1 MKALTERDPF
11 RIGIVAIILGGLV
24 ALAIVVLSVVS
35 FGTRSYTAVLEH
47 TAGLRKGEDVQVHG
61 VSVGEVTGVRLMD
74 SSVEVT
80 FVLDKDIELG
90 SDSSAA
96 VKVATLLGTHYLEVN
111 PQGSGTLAG
120 GEIPLERTVVP
131 YNLQDVIEGGAK
143 QLEELD
149 AVQLAKALTATS
161 DTLARSGDDI
171 GPALE
176 GVTRLSQ
183 VLTKRSGQTGE
194 LLRAARAVTDQ
205 LSRSSN
211 DIVGLMEQTNL
222 VVSEV
227 TARRQ
232 AIHRL
237 LVETT
242 SLARA
247 LSAIVTE
254 TKDDLRPALVDVNLA
269 LDTLNAQDK
278 ALRRVLQLM
287 APAVR
292 YVANAAGSGRF
303 IDLYTLE
310 PAVPTDDM
318 LCQMGNCP

>member
-1 MKALTERDPF
+1 MKPLSERDPF
-11 RIGIVAIILGGLV
+11 RIGIVAIIIGGLIG
-24 ALAIVVLSVVS
+24 LGILVLSVVS
-35 FGTRSYTAVLEH
+35 FGTTSYTAVIEH

-74 SSVEVT
+74 TDVEVS

-90 SDSSAA
+90 SETSAA
-96 VKVATLLGTHYLEVN
+96 VKVATLLGTHYLEIS
-111 PQGSGTLAG
+111 PQGSGELAG
-120 GEIPLERTVVP
+120 ATIPLERTAVP
-131 YNLQDVIEGGAK
+131 YNLQDVIEGGAE

-161 DTLARSGDDI
+161 DTLAASGDDI
-171 GPALE
+171 GPALA
-176 GVTRLSQ
+176 GVSRLSE
-183 VLTKRSGQTGE
+183 VLSQRTEQTGE

-205 LSRSSN
+205 LSRSSG

-222 VVSEV
+222 VVSEI
-227 TARRQ
+227 TARRE

-247 LSAIVTE
+247 LTAIVAE
-254 TKDDLRPALVDVNLA
+254 TKDDLRPALVDINLA
-269 LDTLNAQDK
+269 LDTLNAQDD
-278 ALRRVLQLM
+278 ALERVLEVM
-287 APAVR
+287 APAMR
-292 YVANAAGSGRF
+292 YVANASGSGPF

-310 PAVPTDDM
+310 PALPTDDQ
-318 LCQMGNCP
+318 LCRLGDCP

>member
-1 MKALTERDPF
+1 MKPLSERDPF
-11 RIGIVAIILGGLV
+11 RIGIVAIVIGSLIG
-24 ALAIVVLSVVS
+24 LAILVLSVVS
-35 FGTRSYTAVLEH
+35 FGTASYTAVVEH

-61 VSVGEVTGVRLMD
+61 VSVGEVTGIRLMD
-74 SSVEVT
+74 TDVEVS
-80 FVLDKDIELG
+80 FVLDEDIELG
-90 SDSSAA
+90 SETSAA
-96 VKVATLLGTHYLEVN
+96 VKVATLLGTHYLEVT
-111 PQGSGTLAG
+111 PKGPGELADG
-120 GEIPLERTVVP
+120 KIPLERTVVP
-131 YNLQDVIEGGAK
+131 YNLQDVIEVGTTR
-143 QLEELD
+143 LEELD

-161 DTLARSGDDI
+161 DTLAASGDDI

-183 VLTKRSGQTGE
+183 VLSTRTEQTGA

-205 LSRSSN
+205 LSRSSG

-227 TARRQ
+227 TARRE

-247 LSAIVTE
+247 LSAIVAQ
-254 TKDDLRPALVDVNLA
+254 TKDDLKPALVDINLA
-269 LDTLNAQDK
+269 LDTLNAQDD
-278 ALRRVLQLM
+278 ALERVLHLM

-292 YVANAAGSGRF
+292 YVANATGSGPF
-303 IDLYTLE
+303 IDLYTVE
-310 PAVPTDDM
+310 PALPTDDQ
-318 LCQMGNCP
+318 LCQLGDCP

>member
-11 RIGIVAIILGGLV
+11 RIGIVAIIVGGLIG
-24 ALAIVVLSVVS
+24 LAIVVLSIVS
-35 FGTRSYTAVLEH
+35 FGTRSYTAVIEH

-74 SSVEVT
+74 TSVEVT
-80 FVLDKDIELG
+80 FVLDEDIELG
-90 SDSSAA
+90 SESSAA

-111 PQGSGTLAG
+111 PQGPGTLAD
-120 GEIPLERTVVP
+120 GEIPLERTIVP
-131 YNLQDVIEGGAK
+131 YNLQDVIEGGTK

-149 AVQLAKALTATS
+149 AAQLARALTATS

-171 GPALE
+171 GPALD

-205 LSRSSN
+205 LSRSSE

-247 LSAIVTE
+247 LTAIVTE

-292 YVANAAGSGRF
+292 YVANATGSGRF
-303 IDLYTLE
+303 IDLFTVE